1 MAKKKV
7 VLAYSGGLDTSAV
20 IPWLKE
26 NMDCEVIAYVGDVGQ
41 GAEELE
47 GVEEKAIKSGA
58 SACRVVDLTR
68 EFVADYVF
76 PTLLAGIQYEH
87 DYLLGTSIAR
97 PLIAKAQVEVARE
110 FGADAVAHGCT
121 GKGNDQVRFEST
133 FSALA
138 PDLEIIAPWRTWDL
152 RSREDLLAYL
162 QERNIPTTSSAK
174 KIYSRDR
181 NLWHISHEGGVLE
194 DPAAPPPD
202 DVWMMTADPSQAP
215 DTAQDV
221 TVEFEVGVPVGVNG
235 ERLAPEDIVSRLN
248 TIAGEHGVG
257 RVDILENRLVGMK
270 SRGLY
275 ETPGGTV
282 LVEAIKG
289 IEQCVLDRE
298 TLHWKQQMS
307 VTYAELVYNGR
318 WFTPLRE
325 ALSTCAAKIGERLTG
340 SSTVRLYKGRAWLVG
355 RSSPFSLYEESY
367 ATFSADEVY
376 NQKHAEGF
384 IRLLSLPERIAA
396 LKFGAGREATAT
408 SGV

>member
-97 PLIAKAQVEVARE
+97 PLIAKAQVDVARE

-138 PDLEIIAPWRTWDL
+138 PDLEIIAPWRTWNL

-162 QERNIPTTSSAK
+162 KERNIPTTSSAK

-221 TVEFEVGVPVGVNG
+221 TVEFEAGVPVGVNG
-235 ERLAPEDIVSRLN
+235 ERLAPEEIVSRLN

-307 VTYAELVYNGR
+307 VTFAELVYNGR

-325 ALSTCAAKIGERLTG
+325 ALSTCAAKIGGRLTG

-396 LKFGAGREATAT
+396 LKFGARSESTVT

>member
-68 EFVADYVF
+68 EFVSDYVF

-138 PDLEIIAPWRTWDL
+138 PDLEIIAPWRTWTL
-152 RSREDLLAYL
+152 RSREDLLAFL

-181 NLWHISHEGGVLE
+181 NLWHISHEGGALE

-215 DTAQDV
+215 DAAQDV
-221 TVEFEVGVPVGVNG
+221 TVEFEAGVPVGVNG
-235 ERLAPEDIVSRLN
+235 ERLAPEEIVSRLN

-307 VTYAELVYNGR
+307 VTFAELVYNGR

-396 LKFGAGREATAT
+396 LKFGARRESTVT

>member
-221 TVEFEVGVPVGVNG
+221 TVEFEAGVPVGVNG
-235 ERLAPEDIVSRLN
+235 ERLAPEEIVSRLN

>member
-68 EFVADYVF
+68 EFVSDYVF

-138 PDLEIIAPWRTWDL
+138 PDLEIIAPWRTWNL

-181 NLWHISHEGGVLE
+181 NLWHISHEGGALE

-221 TVEFEVGVPVGVNG
+221 TVEFEAGVPVGVNG
-235 ERLAPEDIVSRLN
+235 ERLAPEEIVSRLN

-307 VTYAELVYNGR
+307 VTFAELVYNGR

-396 LKFGAGREATAT
+396 LKFGARSETTVT

>member
-138 PDLEIIAPWRTWDL
+138 PDLEIIAPWRTWNL
-152 RSREDLLAYL
+152 RSREDLLAFL

-181 NLWHISHEGGVLE
+181 NLWHISHEGGALE

-221 TVEFEVGVPVGVNG
+221 TVEFEAGVPVGVNG
-235 ERLAPEDIVSRLN
+235 ERLAPEEIVSRLN

-307 VTYAELVYNGR
+307 VTFAELVYNGR

-396 LKFGAGREATAT
+396 LKFGARRESTVT

>member
-68 EFVADYVF
+68 EFVSDYVF

-138 PDLEIIAPWRTWDL
+138 PDLEIIAPWRTWNL
-152 RSREDLLAYL
+152 RSREDLLAFL

-181 NLWHISHEGGVLE
+181 NLWHISHEGGALE

-215 DTAQDV
+215 DAAQDV
-221 TVEFEVGVPVGVNG
+221 TVEFEAGVPVGVNG
-235 ERLAPEDIVSRLN
+235 ERLAPEEIVSRLN

-307 VTYAELVYNGR
+307 VTFAELVYNGR

-396 LKFGAGREATAT
+396 LKFGARRESTVT